1 VCVSVCVCVCTC
13 VCVCVSVCV
22 CVCVCARA
30 QQDTYAVTS
39 ISTFIHGMSSEA
51 PTSVAHGFAP
61 DALNTSACAAPSS
74 FQSASMF
81 DAYILP
87 EHNDGGA
94 CTTAFQGWMWQAQA
108 RMWLLNPFLHV
119 GNIRA
124 SRHQNASSGTIF
136 ARHLTYPWSTRVPI
150 FSALPPPKLIQP
162 ELMERGCCAADSLI
176 CKCLK
181 RVLLGQCGY
190 YK

>member
-1 VCVSVCVCVCTC
+1 VCVCKC
-13 VCVCVSVCV
+13 VCV
-22 CVCVCARA
+22 RA

-39 ISTFIHGMSSEA
+39 ISTFIHGMSREA
-51 PTSVAHGFAP
+51 PTRVAHGFAP

-87 EHNDGGA
+87 EHSDGGA
-94 CTTAFQGWMWQAQA
+94 CTTACQGWMAGA
-108 RMWLLNPFLHV
+108 SMWLLNPFLHV

-124 SRHQNASSGTIF
+124 SRQQNASSGTIF
-136 ARHLTYPWSTRVPI
+136 ARHLTYPWSTRVPA

-162 ELMERGCCAADSLI
+162 ELIDGAWLLCSSQSHMKMPQAGLVRTVWILQM
-176 CKCLK
+176 KQQLK
-181 RVLLGQCGY
+181 ASNIKVIFSDF
-190 YK
+190 